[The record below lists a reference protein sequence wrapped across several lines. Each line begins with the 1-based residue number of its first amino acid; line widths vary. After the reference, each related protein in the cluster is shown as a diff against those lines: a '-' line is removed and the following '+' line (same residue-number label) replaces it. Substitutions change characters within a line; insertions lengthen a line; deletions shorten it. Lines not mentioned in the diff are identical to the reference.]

1 MELTIA
7 SWNVNSIR
15 ARLSHV
21 LTWLDDRKPDVLLLQ
36 ETKVENGLF
45 PREPFEERGMH
56 VLASGQKALNGV
68 AVVSRH
74 HPELLGETLSS
85 GFLADQR
92 RVLRVRIMGI
102 TLMDVYVPNGGD
114 TSGERFADK
123 LRFLE
128 ELAREAGLSSQE
140 RYMLMA
146 GDFNVAPGEDD
157 VTDAKV
163 MDGRLCFHPEERTRF
178 ESILRTGLTD
188 LFRAFNPDG
197 KAYSWWDYRE
207 GSFRRNAGMRLDH
220 ILVSPALAAAARS
233 CTIDREPRSWDR
245 PSDHAPVSAVFEL
258 PAME

>member
-1 MELTIA
+1 MEITIA

-15 ARLSHV
+15 ARLPHV

-68 AVVSRH
+68 AVVST
-74 HPELLGETLSS
+74 HPLELLGETLSS

-92 RVLRVRIMGI
+92 RVLRVRLMGI
-102 TLMDVYVPNGGD
+102 TLMDVYVPNGGE

-128 ELAREAGLSSQE
+128 ELAGEAGDSE
-140 RYMLMA
+140 RDSYMLMA

-157 VTDAKV
+157 VADAEA
-163 MDGRLCFHPEERTRF
+163 MDGRLCFHPEERKRF
-178 ESILRTGLTD
+178 AAILQTGFTD
-188 LFRAFNPDG
+188 LFRSFNPDG
-197 KAYSWWDYRE
+197 KAFSWWDYRE

-220 ILVSPALAAAARS
+220 VLVSPALAALARS
-233 CTIDREPRSWDR
+233 CAIDREPRSWEK
-245 PSDHAPVSAVFEL
+245 PSDHAPVVAGFEL
-258 PAME
+258 PEVE

>member
-21 LTWLDDRKPDVLLLQ
+21 LKWLDDRKPDVLLLQ

-68 AVVSRH
+68 AVVSRY
-74 HPELLGETLSS
+74 PTKLLGETLIS

-114 TSGERFADK
+114 TSSERFADK

-140 RYMLMA
+140 RYVLIA

-233 CTIDREPRSWDR
+233 CTIDREPRSWDK